1 MTSITATYIAV
12 HKTVI
17 ENPCLYYMCETM
29 TELALG
35 YKESY
40 AWCFMNEEMIVI
52 KLHYYTPTHTIE
64 MSNTHTM

>member
-40 AWCFMNEEMIVI
+40 AWCFMDEEMI
-52 KLHYYTPTHTIE
+52 
-64 MSNTHTM
+64 